1 MANAR
6 QVTTKPRPVR
16 TGRPHLSGEDWSE
29 DDILD
34 LRDGYESG
42 VDPSEIAEM
51 LLRREDEVAAKA
63 AELGLG
69 ASVNASPIPLG
80 N

>member
-1 MANAR
+1 MTDLAKGDRAGS
-6 QVTTKPRPVR
+6 P
-16 TGRPHLSGEDWSE
+16 WSE

-42 VDPSEIAEM
+42 VDPAEIAEV
-51 LLRREDEVAAKA
+51 LLRREDEVTAKA
-63 AELGLG
+63 AELGLA
-69 ASVNASPIPLG
+69 ASVTDNAPPPVPLG

>member
-1 MANAR
+1 MSEPAKR
-6 QVTTKPRPVR
+6 DREGSP
-16 TGRPHLSGEDWSE
+16 WSE

-42 VDPSEIAEM
+42 VAPSEIAEV

-69 ASVNASPIPLG
+69 ASVTEDAPSVPLG
-80 N
+80 S

>member
-1 MANAR
+1 MTDPAKRDRAGS
-6 QVTTKPRPVR
+6 P
-16 TGRPHLSGEDWSE
+16 WSE

-42 VDPSEIAEM
+42 VDPSEIAEV
-51 LLRREDEVAAKA
+51 LLRREDEVTAKA

-69 ASVNASPIPLG
+69 ASVTENAPPPVPLG